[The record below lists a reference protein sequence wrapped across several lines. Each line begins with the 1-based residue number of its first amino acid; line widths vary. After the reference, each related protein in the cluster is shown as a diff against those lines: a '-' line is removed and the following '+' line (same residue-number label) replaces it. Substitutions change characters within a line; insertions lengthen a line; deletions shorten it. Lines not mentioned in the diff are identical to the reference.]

1 MKIPVTNYFNKSKK
15 LRFLK
20 EVKPQSTVKR
30 FNSLF
35 NNTYIYELNLN
46 KDLCDLPEETLIDYL
61 IKKELY
67 TTKSIDDINYLFKLY
82 YKWCGKE
89 YCNITAKQVKQEII
103 KRKVLFYPKDDLDL
117 YNTLINTINSR
128 EKDTGLGYESQYA
141 DVIVYLLLVYYGYTT
156 EEQIKQ
162 IKRTDFY
169 EHDDSKVYY
178 INGMKMSTAV
188 HKFFSKFAGI
198 EEITKVQRSNK
209 EQNNY
214 AMNLHNSNCLL
225 RTMAGNNLVQQGA
238 FSFTRLNAKISK
250 YLRDYSPI
258 NISYQNILIA
268 GMFNRAFLK
277 ELSEHKFTIDDTI
290 RNKIDYYKE
299 LLPDV
304 KTANTLVLA
313 EKYMVYKS
321 VRTNNDL

>member
-1 MKIPVTNYFNKSKK
+1 MKTSETNFFNKEKK

-35 NNTYIYELNLN
+35 NNIYSYEFKLG
-46 KDLCDLPEETLIDYL
+46 KDLCDLPEESLVDYL

-67 TTKSIDDINYLFKLY
+67 TTKSVDDINYLLKLY

-89 YCNITAKQVKQEII
+89 YCNITANQVKQEIK
-103 KRKVLFYPKDDLDL
+103 KRQGLFYPKDDLDL
-117 YNTLINTINSR
+117 YNILLNTIKNR
-128 EKDTGLGYESQYA
+128 ERDTGLKYESQYL

-156 EEQIKQ
+156 EEQAKQ

-169 EHDDSKVYY
+169 EHDDSKTYY
-178 INGMKMSTAV
+178 INGIKMSTVV
-188 HKFFSKFAGI
+188 HGFFSKFAKTDNVI
-198 EEITKVQRSNK
+198 KVQRSGG
-209 EQNNY
+209 EQNNRIMPLY
-214 AMNLHNSNCLL
+214 DSDCLL
-225 RTMAGNNLVQQGA
+225 RTMAGNNIVQREA
-238 FSFTRLNAKISK
+238 FSFTRLNSKISK

-258 NISYQNILIA
+258 DISYQNILIA

-321 VRTNNDL
+321 VRMNNDL